1 MLLEARSLSKT
12 FGDGTRALRD
22 VSFQI
27 EEGEYTAIVGPSG
40 SGKSTL
46 LHILG
51 LLDRPSGG
59 DYFFMGKNAMELDD
73 RALAHVRNK
82 DIGFV
87 FQMFNLLPR
96 ISVLENV
103 MVPLAY
109 SPMPRTAWEA
119 RAEEVLKEVGLSH
132 RLEQFPTTLS
142 GGEKQRV
149 AIARALVND
158 PKIIFAD
165 EPTGNLDSV
174 SGEKV
179 VELLEGL
186 NRRGRTVVLI
196 THDMSMAKRA
206 HRTLSIKDGALVS
219 DRAFS

>member
-12 FGDGTRALRD
+12 FSDGTNALRT
-22 VSFQI
+22 VSFAI
-27 EEGEYTAIVGPSG
+27 EEGEYAAIVGPSG

-51 LLDRPSGG
+51 LLDRPTGG
-59 DYFFMGKNAMELDD
+59 DYFFIGKNAAELDD
-73 RALAHVRNK
+73 RALAHLRNK

-109 SPMPRTAWEA
+109 SPMPRAAWEA

-206 HRTLSIKDGALVS
+206 QRTLSIKDGALVS
-219 DRAFS
+219 DRTI